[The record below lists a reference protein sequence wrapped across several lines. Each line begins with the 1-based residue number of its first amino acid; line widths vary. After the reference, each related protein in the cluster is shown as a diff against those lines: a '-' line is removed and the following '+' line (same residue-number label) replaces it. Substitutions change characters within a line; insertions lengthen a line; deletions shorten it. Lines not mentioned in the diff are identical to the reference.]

1 MRKALSLSCV
11 ALTGLLVFAD
21 LASPG
26 RALAAS
32 HNFYEGKTIRII
44 VGLPPGGGVDIRA
57 RIFARH
63 LPKWIPGG
71 PRIIVQNMLGAAGLV
86 AANHAFGVAK
96 PDGLTILQ
104 FPASTVMHAFL
115 APDRVKYDIRK
126 VHILRTSG
134 DIWLT
139 VINPKTT
146 GVRTAKDLPRAAVR
160 IAVGATSPTSPRSL
174 RPKLAME
181 LLGVDHTWVTGYAGS
196 APLLAAHDR
205 DEVHLY
211 EDSLTGFAPILEP
224 REKEGR
230 MALLWQT
237 GFVDLDGALRRSP
250 LVADLPTLEELL
262 PQEKKRGTA
271 WEAYKALVIPL
282 AFQQTAALP
291 PGVPA
296 DRVQILTQAFRS
308 MTEDPTFREEYQKAL
323 GVAGDIHVGADAD
336 RALKVGLKQLEEL
349 QDGLRYLRDFPEK

>member
-1 MRKALSLSCV
+1 MHKPLSLSWV
-11 ALTGLLVFAD
+11 AFTALLLFAY

-26 RALAAS
+26 NAFGAS

-71 PRIIVQNMLGAAGLV
+71 PRIIVQNMPGAAGLV
-86 AANHAFGVAK
+86 AANYAFGVVK

-115 APDRVKYDIRK
+115 VPDRVKYDIRK
-126 VHILRTSG
+126 VQILRTSG

-146 GVRTAKDLPRAAVR
+146 HVRAPKDLPRAAVR
-160 IAVGATSPTSPRSL
+160 IAVGATAPTSPRSL
-174 RPKLAME
+174 RPKLAMD
-181 LLGVDHTWVTGYAGS
+181 LLGVDYTWVTGYAGS

-205 DEVHLY
+205 EEIHLY
-211 EDSLTGFAPILEP
+211 EDSLTGFAPIREP
-224 REKEGR
+224 REKEGT
-230 MALLWQT
+230 MAILWQS
-237 GFVDLDGALRRSP
+237 GFIGVDGAFRRSP
-250 LVADLPTLEELL
+250 LVPDLPTLAELL
-262 PQEKKRGTA
+262 PAEKKRGTA
-271 WEAYKALVIPL
+271 WEAYKALIIPL
-282 AFQQTAALP
+282 AVQQITALP

-296 DRVQILTQAFRS
+296 DGVQILSQAFRS
-308 MTEDPTFREEYQKAL
+308 MTEDPIFQGEYQKAL
-323 GVAGDIHVGADAD
+323 GVAGDIHVGASAD
-336 RALKVGLKQLEEL
+336 RAVKAALKQLDEL
-349 QDGLRYLRDFPEK
+349 QDGIRYLREFPTK